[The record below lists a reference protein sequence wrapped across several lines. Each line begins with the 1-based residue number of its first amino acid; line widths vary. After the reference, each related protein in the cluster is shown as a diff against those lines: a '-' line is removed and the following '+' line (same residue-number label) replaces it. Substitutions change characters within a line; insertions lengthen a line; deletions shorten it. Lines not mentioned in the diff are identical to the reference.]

1 MMLINY
7 SIICRLLPH
16 IVFALISCSFGYSQS
31 PPGFKR
37 PPIHEHDFAW
47 GGVDSRSYVYW
58 PVTPPDVKPLQ
69 LVKAGKREE
78 AFLYCFAKMKE
89 TKGDLKF
96 FYSIQAASMGFSI
109 WQSPK
114 VVDALM
120 PEYNLAVL
128 KAKKHRLSVAKSD
141 PNIALSIAFAIR
153 LSGYA
158 GADMPNHRNS
168 QAWQNT
174 WKANSV
180 ALQTALYSY
189 QEATYS
195 RTEHRAVS
203 AVLTSL
209 NSFQSTTAFD
219 QWKSVL
225 KTNPRSPQL
234 NLAMSFFA
242 SITTIEN
249 VPGKGDVY
257 HRSAPEGTAQQYS
270 ERALELDP
278 DNVRAMYSVAIFVES
293 TNPSRARALLT
304 RYLDIG
310 SGPAPER
317 IKARIVL
324 DDLNRRNPK

>member
-1 MMLINY
+1 MRILA
-7 SIICRLLPH
+7 
-16 IVFALISCSFGYSQS
+16 VQTAFALGTGLTISQEMPTSS
-31 PPGFKR
+31 R

-96 FYSIQAASMGFSI
+96 FYSIQAASMGFGI

-128 KAKKHRLSVAKSD
+128 KAKKQRLSVAKSD
-141 PNIALSIAFAIR
+141 PDIALSIAFAIR
-153 LSGYA
+153 LSGHA

-168 QAWQNT
+168 QSWQNT
-174 WKANSV
+174 WRANSV
-180 ALQTALYSY
+180 SLQTALYSY

-209 NSFQSTTAFD
+209 NSFRRPTAFD

-225 KTNPRSPQL
+225 EINPKNPQL
-234 NLAMSFFA
+234 NLAMSYFA
-242 SITTIEN
+242 SITNIEN
-249 VPGKGDVY
+249 VQGKGDVY
-257 HRSAPEGTAQQYS
+257 HRSAPEGTGLRFA

-278 DNVRAMYSVAIFVES
+278 DNVRAMYSVAIFVEFKD
-293 TNPSRARALLT
+293 PARAKALLN
-304 RYLDIG
+304 RYLDVGI
-310 SGPAPER
+310 GPAPER
-317 IKARIVL
+317 IKARVVL